1 MLIRYELIDN
11 FRVFSRP
18 PELIL
23 TLIENHGCRSILEV
37 GSGANPSLSP
47 EYVCAHQLR
56 YVTNDVSAEELS
68 KADKAFEVL
77 MMDFNGEVDPALFG
91 QFDLVFSRMVGEH
104 IQDGRHFHENIFRI
118 LKPGG
123 VAVHF
128 LACLGSLPS
137 LTIRM
142 LPGPL
147 AAIMQHYFN
156 PRDDHHRKFR
166 AYYSWALG
174 PTNSMIRRFRSIG
187 YEVVEY
193 VGVYGHKYY
202 SHRFHLFDKLETMK
216 SKLLVRNPVPL
227 LCSYVSVH
235 LRKPA

>member
-37 GSGANPSLSP
+37 GSGANPSLPP
-47 EYVCAHQLR
+47 EYVRAHQLR
-56 YVTNDVSAEELS
+56 YVTNDLNEEELK

-77 MMDFNGEVDPALFG
+77 MMDLSREVDPALFG

-104 IQDGRHFHENIFRI
+104 IQDGRRFHENIFRI

-137 LTIRM
+137 LTNRM

-147 AAIMQHYFN
+147 STILQQYLN
-156 PRDDHHRKFR
+156 PRDDHHGKFR

-174 PTNSMIRRFRSIG
+174 PTNGMIRRFRSIG

-202 SHRFHLFDKLETMK
+202 SRRSRLLDKLETMK
-216 SKLLVRNPVPL
+216 SNMLVRNPIPL
-227 LCSYVSVH
+227 LCSYVSVY